1 MSDETAKQDDSRR
14 DGGTVAAGVAGVAGA
29 VALALCCGGGLI
41 AAGLGLGALAAFLVN
56 PWFLF
61 AVVATTAGIIYWRAN
76 CANATCDIKSP
87 GGGDR
92 S

>member
-14 DGGTVAAGVAGVAGA
+14 DAGTVAAGVVGA
-29 VALALCCGGGLI
+29 VAVALCCGGGWI

-76 CANATCDIKSP
+76 CANATCDIKPP